1 MIIRLYIQNGG
12 DILII
17 KSVSTLQI
25 FIVTFLAMAINILLP
40 TILFMRAK
48 SSSKNKKEFVKNLIL
63 YVIIPEL
70 IVLFASIY
78 GIYKVVA
85 INLGKL

>member
-1 MIIRLYIQNGG
+1 M
-12 DILII
+12 II

-25 FIVTFLAMAINILLP
+25 FIVTFMAMAVNILLP

-48 SSSKNKKEFVKNLIL
+48 SSSGNKKEFVKKLIL
-63 YVIIPEL
+63 FVIIPEL
-70 IVLFASIY
+70 LVLFASIY

-85 INLGKL
+85 INLGKI